1 MGSRAEAVKQYKK
14 SENKRNKDLK
24 YIKMQNKMLYSIV
37 KNSRSRRELKNDKN
51 INAKYSKKRG
61 DSSRNSSSNESYSDS
76 YLSSDSDW
84 YEEIEPAGRRETN
97 ILDHL
102 VTNNTKKD
110 KDKHNYDIENEPKFD
125 GSFNLSSRTK

>member
-1 MGSRAEAVKQYKK
+1 MIWRLLESKK
-14 SENKRNKDLK
+14 M
-24 YIKMQNKMLYSIV
+24 IYSIAN
-37 KNSRSRRELKNDKN
+37 KSILRHELKNIKKIRAN
-51 INAKYSKKRG
+51 SSKKRG